1 MDNKEKL
8 LIIINKILEVK
19 GLDTLEKINPSDKLR
34 EDLGLDSFDLAELTV
49 IIEEDYD
56 VDIFSDG
63 IVENISEILDK
74 IDKSNSNNLFFL
86 DVKNNVSLSY
96 SNLLKNFTSKDFV
109 ITDGNFDN
117 AKDFLINFI
126 SALYYGFDIKI
137 NDLGVLN
144 NKKK

>member
-1 MDNKEKL
+1 M
-8 LIIINKILEVK
+8 I
-19 GLDTLEKINPSDKLR
+19 
-34 EDLGLDSFDLAELTV
+34 
-49 IIEEDYD
+49 
-56 VDIFSDG
+56 
-63 IVENISEILDK
+63 
-74 IDKSNSNNLFFL
+74 KSNSNNLFFL

-144 NKKK
+144 NKKNKIIKISKFKKADTISKIIEGVINSTKYYTSNLWNNWSTKKYYTFGF

>member
-34 EDLGLDSFDLAELTV
+34 EDLGLDCLILRNYDNYRRG
-49 IIEEDYD
+49 YD

-74 IDKSNSNNLFFL
+74 IDK
-86 DVKNNVSLSY
+86 
-96 SNLLKNFTSKDFV
+96 
-109 ITDGNFDN
+109 I
-117 AKDFLINFI
+117 
-126 SALYYGFDIKI
+126 
-137 NDLGVLN
+137 
-144 NKKK
+144 